1 MPEIFREQGF
11 KVVIYF
17 DDHVPAHVHIF
28 KGSAQLRVQI
38 KDASLLAVKGDIS
51 SKEIKKALKLVK
63 ANQAMLLKIWD
74 EIHG

>member
-28 KGSAQLRVQI
+28 KDSAQLRVQI
-38 KDASLLAVKGDIS
+38 KDASLLSVKGDIS
-51 SKEIKKALKLVK
+51 SKEVKKALKLVK

-74 EIHG
+74 GIHG